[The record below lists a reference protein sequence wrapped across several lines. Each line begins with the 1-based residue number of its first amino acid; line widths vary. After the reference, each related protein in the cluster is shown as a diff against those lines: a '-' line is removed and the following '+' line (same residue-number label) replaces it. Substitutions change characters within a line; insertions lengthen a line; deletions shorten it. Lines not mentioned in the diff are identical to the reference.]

1 MNHTTE
7 WILAEAEKALR
18 GEQVLPR
25 IAEMEESFGR
35 DEMKAWI
42 ESLSAHYF
50 PGKGQGGESGESRGI
65 SFVPEERAGIVER
78 ICDLVESYENLEPEL
93 ERERRLYRGRTVG
106 LLRRYMSYSIE
117 TGRLPSVLGQEFFRA
132 KVTSYNVVTFEDRV
146 IFVHDM
152 ERCLEKLDGFSR
164 ELIARRVL
172 QEHDRWAT
180 GRLMNCSEKT
190 VRRLTPI
197 ALDVLAEILLDRG
210 LLRRLEK
217 IPPKSCQGGS
227 EGQNFVSD
235 CEHGKN
241 NF

>member
-1 MNHTTE
+1 MNPTIE
-7 WILAEAEKALR
+7 WILGEAEKALQ
-18 GEQVLPR
+18 GERALPHM
-25 IAEMEESFGR
+25 AKEEGSSER
-35 DEMKAWI
+35 DRMQAWI
-42 ESLSAHYF
+42 ESLPAHSF
-50 PGKGQGGESGESRGI
+50 PGKEQGIEPGEGNSDGFIGG
-65 SFVPEERAGIVER
+65 ERAGLVER
-78 ICDLVESYENLEPEL
+78 ICDLVARYENVEPAQ
-93 ERERRLYRGRTVG
+93 ERERRIYRGRTVG
-106 LLRRYMSYSIE
+106 LLRRYMSYSME

-180 GRLMNCSEKT
+180 ARLMQGNEKT

-197 ALDVLAEILLDRG
+197 ALDLLAEILLDRG
-210 LLRRLEK
+210 LLHRLEK
-217 IPPKSCQGGS
+217 IPEKSCQGGS
-227 EGQNFVSD
+227 EAQKIVSD
-235 CEHGKN
+235 YEQSKN

>member
-1 MNHTTE
+1 MNPTIE
-7 WILAEAEKALR
+7 WILGEAEKALQ
-18 GEQVLPR
+18 GERALPHMAR
-25 IAEMEESFGR
+25 EEGSSELDR
-35 DEMKAWI
+35 MQAWI
-42 ESLSAHYF
+42 ERLPAHSF
-50 PGKGQGGESGESRGI
+50 PGKRRGVESSPDEC
-65 SFVPEERAGIVER
+65 VAEERAGIVER
-78 ICDLVESYENLEPEL
+78 ICDLVARYENVEPEQ
-93 ERERRLYRGRTVG
+93 ERERRIYRGRTVG

-180 GRLMNCSEKT
+180 ARLMQCNERT

-197 ALDVLAEILLDRG
+197 ALDILADILMDRG
-210 LLRRLEK
+210 LLHRLEK
-217 IPPKSCQGGS
+217 IPEKSCQGGS
-227 EGQNFVSD
+227 EAKKIVSC
-235 CEHGKN
+235 CEQGKN